1 MGADRSLVLVKTLGL
16 LQDMWKRNFEA
27 ATNLTALKKSAVQSC
42 GQEFI
47 TELNRQG
54 LHAKDDEFW
63 QAVNNKL
70 NIPANAHTA
79 RQQREGEER
88 ERQEQER
95 IEREATEKHRLLEG
109 KKQVRKQTRND
120 WEIAAYELPDSEL
133 FGKKFIG
140 VAKKESSQIE
150 ENTGFYDT
158 LDRAYS
164 SAYGLADSLDCQE
177 QREIEFQRR
186 YRVLKPLYLAAIY
199 LTASLG
205 DEFIGNYGERS
216 PREPEAKQQFY
227 LEHFVGVNSYKGF
240 DSSILGQLEKE
251 GMLKYSTTGRSLTI
265 NKAAVRQAIEAA
277 QQMNIPGMEE
287 LLNDKAI
294 HLECLDYQN
303 RYEQMWEESEEYMDE
318 E

>member
-1 MGADRSLVLVKTLGL
+1 
-16 LQDMWKRNFEA
+16 MWKRNFEA
-27 ATNLTALKKSAVQSC
+27 TTNLTALKKHAVQSC
-42 GQEFI
+42 GQDFI

-70 NIPANAHTA
+70 NIPADAYIA
-79 RQQREGEER
+79 RQQREGSER
-88 ERQEQER
+88 ERQEEER

-109 KKQVRKQTRND
+109 KKQVRKQTRNG
-120 WEIAAYELPDSEL
+120 WEIAVYELPDSEI

-150 ENTGFYDT
+150 ENTGFCDT
-158 LDRAYS
+158 LDLAYS
-164 SAYGLADSLDCQE
+164 MACSLVDNRDREE

-205 DEFIGNYGERS
+205 DEFVGNYGERS
-216 PREPEAKQQFY
+216 PREPKARQQFY
-227 LEHFVGVNSYKGF
+227 LEHFVGVGSYKGF
-240 DSSILGQLEKE
+240 DFNILDRLEKE
-251 GMLKYSTTGRSLTI
+251 GMLSTTAKSLTI

-287 LLNDKAI
+287 LLSDKAI
-294 HLECLDYQN
+294 HLKCLDYQN
-303 RYEQMWEESEEYMDE
+303 RYERMWEKSEEYMDE

>member
-1 MGADRSLVLVKTLGL
+1 
-16 LQDMWKRNFEA
+16 MWKINFEA
-27 ATNLTALKKSAVQSC
+27 TTNLTALKKHAVQLC
-42 GQEFI
+42 GQDFI

-54 LHAKDDEFW
+54 LHAKDDKFW

-70 NIPANAHTA
+70 NIPADAHTA
-79 RQQREGEER
+79 RQQREQSER

-109 KKQVRKQTRND
+109 KKQVRKQTKNG
-120 WEIAAYELPDSEL
+120 WEIAVYELPDSEL

-140 VAKKESSQIE
+140 VVKKESSQIE
-150 ENTGFYDT
+150 ENTGFCDT
-158 LDRAYS
+158 LDRAYAS
-164 SAYGLADSLDCQE
+164 VCGLVDSLDYQE
-177 QREIEFQRR
+177 QRETEFQRR
-186 YRVLKPLYLAAIY
+186 YRVLKPLYLAVIY

-205 DEFIGNYGERS
+205 DEFVGNYGKRS
-216 PREPEAKQQFY
+216 PREPEARQQFY
-227 LEHFVGVNSYKGF
+227 LEHFVGVGSYKGF
-240 DSSILGQLEKE
+240 DFNILDRLEKE

-265 NKAAVRQAIEAA
+265 NKAAIRQAIEAA

-287 LLNDKAI
+287 LLSDKAI

-303 RYEQMWEESEEYMDE
+303 RYERMWEESEEYMDE

>member
-1 MGADRSLVLVKTLGL
+1 
-16 LQDMWKRNFEA
+16 MWKRNFEA
-27 ATNLTALKKSAVQSC
+27 TTNLTALKKHAVQSC

-47 TELNRQG
+47 AELNRQG

-70 NIPANAHTA
+70 DIPADAYIA

-95 IEREATEKHRLLEG
+95 IEREANETRRLLDN
-109 KKQVRKQTRND
+109 KKRVRKQTRNG
-120 WEIAAYELPDSEL
+120 WEIAVYELPDSEI

-140 VAKKESSQIE
+140 IAKKESSQIE
-150 ENTGFYDT
+150 ENTGFCDT

-164 SAYGLADSLDCQE
+164 SAYGLADSLDHQE

-205 DEFIGNYGERS
+205 DEFVGNYGERS
-216 PREPEAKQQFY
+216 PREPEARQQFY

-240 DSSILGQLEKE
+240 DFNILDRLEKE
-251 GMLKYSTTGRSLTI
+251 GMLSTTGKSLTI
-265 NKAAVRQAIEAA
+265 NKAAIRQAIEAA

-287 LLNDKAI
+287 LLSDKAI
-294 HLECLDYQN
+294 HLKCLDYQN
-303 RYEQMWEESEEYMDE
+303 RYERMWEKSEEYMDE

>member
-1 MGADRSLVLVKTLGL
+1 
-16 LQDMWKRNFEA
+16 MWKRNFEA
-27 ATNLTALKKSAVQSC
+27 TTNLTALKKHAVQSC
-42 GQEFI
+42 GQDFI
-47 TELNRQG
+47 TELTRQK

-70 NIPANAHTA
+70 NIPADAYIA
-79 RQQREGEER
+79 RQKREGSER

-95 IEREATEKHRLLEG
+95 IEREATETRRLLEG

-140 VAKKESSQIE
+140 VAKKEFSQIE
-150 ENTGFYDT
+150 ENTGFCDT

-164 SAYGLADSLDCQE
+164 SAYGLSDSLDHQE

-205 DEFIGNYGERS
+205 DEFVGNYGERS
-216 PREPEAKQQFY
+216 PREPEARQQFY

-240 DSSILGQLEKE
+240 DFNILDRLGKE
-251 GMLKYSTTGRSLTI
+251 GMLKYSTTGKSLTI
-265 NKAAVRQAIEAA
+265 NKAAIRQAIEAA

-287 LLNDKAI
+287 LLSDKAI
-294 HLECLDYQN
+294 HLECLDYKS
-303 RYEQMWEESEEYMDE
+303 RYERMWEESKEYMDE

>member
-1 MGADRSLVLVKTLGL
+1 
-16 LQDMWKRNFEA
+16 MWKRNFEA
-27 ATNLTALKKSAVQSC
+27 NTNLTALKKHAVQLC
-42 GQEFI
+42 GQDFI

-70 NIPANAHTA
+70 NIPADAHTA
-79 RQQREGEER
+79 RQQREESER

-120 WEIAAYELPDSEL
+120 WEIATYELPDSEI

-140 VAKKESSQIE
+140 VVKKESSQIE
-150 ENTGFYDT
+150 ENTGFCDT
-158 LDRAYS
+158 LDRAHA
-164 SAYGLADSLDCQE
+164 SAYGLADSLEYQE
-177 QREIEFQRR
+177 QRETEFQRR
-186 YRVLKPLYLAAIY
+186 YRVLKPLYLAVIY

-205 DEFIGNYGERS
+205 DEFVGNYGKRS
-216 PREPEAKQQFY
+216 PREPEARQQFY
-227 LEHFVGVNSYKGF
+227 LEHFIGVSSYKGF
-240 DSSILGQLEKE
+240 DFNILDRLKKE
-251 GMLKYSTTGRSLTI
+251 GMLKYSTTGKSLTI
-265 NKAAVRQAIEAA
+265 NKEAIRQAIEAA

-287 LLNDKAI
+287 LLSDKAV

-303 RYEQMWEESEEYMDE
+303 RYERMWEKSGEYMDE

>member
-1 MGADRSLVLVKTLGL
+1 
-16 LQDMWKRNFEA
+16 MWKRNFEA
-27 ATNLTALKKSAVQSC
+27 TTNLTALKKHAVQSC
-42 GQEFI
+42 GQDFI
-47 TELNRQG
+47 TELNHQG

-70 NIPANAHTA
+70 NIPADAHTI
-79 RQQREGEER
+79 RQQREGSER

-95 IEREATEKHRLLEG
+95 IEREATEKYRLLEG
-109 KKQVRKQTRND
+109 KKQVRKQTRNG
-120 WEIAAYELPDSEL
+120 WKIAVYELPDSEI

-140 VAKKESSQIE
+140 IAKKESSQIE
-150 ENTGFYDT
+150 ENTGFCDT

-164 SAYGLADSLDCQE
+164 SAYGLADNREKEE
-177 QREIEFQRR
+177 QRQVEFQRR

-205 DEFIGNYGERS
+205 DDFKGCGYNERS
-216 PREPEAKQQFY
+216 PRDPELRRQFY
-227 LEHFVGVNSYKGF
+227 LEYFNGVSSYNGF
-240 DSSILGQLEKE
+240 DFDILNRLDKE
-251 GMLKYSTTGRSLTI
+251 GVLEFSTTRKSLTI

-277 QQMNIPGMEE
+277 RQMNIPGMEE
-287 LLNDKAI
+287 LLSDKAI
-294 HLECLDYQN
+294 HLKCLDYQN